1 MIGSS
6 PPPRQKGERQSIKLR
21 SLGPMKK
28 KASTQLLVTVIAFV
42 AIAAATDQAESER
55 KWLGMS
61 GTVIK
66 TLEALQA
73 HNATLPPPPAEPRD
87 TGLRLRVLTFNIHN
101 FRGYPED
108 LGTARWKS
116 DPQEKLDIQLRTLG
130 MLDAHLASLQEC
142 DYDKPLQLR
151 LIDRLGYLASFFPAS
166 HHKHCAGATLSR
178 YPLPDNLNLTFLEM
192 EGQVVIKRFLG
203 RSLVRLP
210 GGQEILIYG
219 GHYDPVPDAEMDL
232 IEEVCRIDRAL
243 KRPMIWMGDWNIQ
256 RSHVLYKRFHRM
268 GLVDAFVHL
277 DLPHTTTSLKG
288 DRTRGG
294 IDYIFFTPDI
304 AGRLES
310 IEIVA
315 RGPAALDPND
325 PQSIAASDHLPVLA
339 VFRF

>member
-1 MIGSS
+1 MNN
-6 PPPRQKGERQSIKLR
+6 
-21 SLGPMKK
+21 
-28 KASTQLLVTVIAFV
+28 KALAPLLVLLIALS
-42 AIAAATDQAESER
+42 AIAAGTDQAESQR
-55 KWLGMS
+55 RWHSMS
-61 GTVIK
+61 GPVVK

-116 DPQEKLDIQLRTLG
+116 HPQDKLDIQLRTLG

-151 LIDRLGYLASFFPAS
+151 MIDRLGYLASFFPAS

-178 YPLPDNLNLTFLEM
+178 YPLLDNLNLTFLEM
-192 EGQVVIKRFLG
+192 GGQVVIKRFLG

-256 RSHVLYKRFHRM
+256 RTHVLYKRFHRM
-268 GLVDAFVHL
+268 GLVDAFAHL

-294 IDYIFFTPDI
+294 IDYIFCTPDI
-304 AGRLES
+304 ADRLES
-310 IEIVA
+310 IEVVA
-315 RGPAALDPND
+315 RGAAALDPND

>member
-1 MIGSS
+1 MAATCPKGQGEL
-6 PPPRQKGERQSIKLR
+6 PRPL
-21 SLGPMKK
+21 LW
-28 KASTQLLVTVIAFV
+28 KARAPLIVLLFGLS

-61 GTVIK
+61 GAVIK

-73 HNATLPPPPAEPRD
+73 HNATLPPPPAVPRD

-116 DPQEKLDIQLRTLG
+116 APQEKLDIQLRTLG

-151 LIDRLGYLASFFPAS
+151 LIERLGYLASFFPAS

-178 YPLPDNLNLTFLEM
+178 YPLLDNLNLTFLEM
-192 EGQVVIKRFLG
+192 EGQVVVKRFLG

-219 GHYDPVPDAEMDL
+219 GHYDPNPDAEMDL
-232 IEEVCRIDRAL
+232 IEEVCRLDRAL

-256 RSHVLYKRFHRM
+256 RTHVLYKRFHRM

-294 IDYIFFTPDI
+294 IDYIFCTPDI
-304 AGRLES
+304 ADRLES
-310 IEIVA
+310 VEIVA
-315 RGPAALDPND
+315 RGAAALDPND
-325 PQSIAASDHLPVLA
+325 PESIAASDHLPVLA

>member
-1 MIGSS
+1 MN
-6 PPPRQKGERQSIKLR
+6 RK
-21 SLGPMKK
+21 SL
-28 KASTQLLVTVIAFV
+28 TRLLVLLIALS
-42 AIAAATDQAESER
+42 AIAAAIDQEESER
-55 KWLGMS
+55 KWLSMS

-73 HNATLPPPPAEPRD
+73 HNATMPPPPAEARD

-142 DYDKPLQLR
+142 DYDKPLQLQ
-151 LIDRLGYLASFFPAS
+151 LIERLGYLASFFPAS

-178 YPLPDNLNLTFLEM
+178 YPLLDNLNLTFLEM
-192 EGQVVIKRFLG
+192 EGQVVVKRFLG

-232 IEEVCRIDRAL
+232 IEEVCRLDRAL

-256 RSHVLYKRFHRM
+256 RTHVLYKRFHKM
-268 GLVDAFVHL
+268 GLVDGFVHL
-277 DLPHTTTSLKG
+277 GLPHTTTSLKG

-294 IDYIFFTPDI
+294 IDYIFCTPDI
-304 AGRLES
+304 ADRLES

-315 RGPAALDPND
+315 RGAAALDPND
-325 PQSIAASDHLPVLA
+325 PKSIAASDHLPVLA

>member
-1 MIGSS
+1 MNN
-6 PPPRQKGERQSIKLR
+6 
-21 SLGPMKK
+21 
-28 KASTQLLVTVIAFV
+28 KASAALLVLLIALS
-42 AIAAATDQAESER
+42 AIAAGTDQAESER
-55 KWLGMS
+55 QWHRMS
-61 GTVIK
+61 GPAVK

-73 HNATLPPPPAEPRD
+73 HNAGLPPPTEGRD

-116 DPQEKLDIQLRTLG
+116 HPEDKLDIQLRTLG

-142 DYDKPLQLR
+142 AYDKPLQLR
-151 LIDRLGYLASFFPAS
+151 LVERLGYRASFFPAS

-178 YPLPDNLNLTFLEM
+178 YPLLDSLNLTFLEM
-192 EGQVVIKRFLG
+192 GGQVVMKRFLG

-232 IEEVCRIDRAL
+232 IEEVCRLDRAL

-256 RSHVLYKRFHRM
+256 RTHVYTNDSAGWDWWM
-268 GLVDAFVHL
+268 P
-277 DLPHTTTSLKG
+277 LPTWACLIPPPASRETAPGAASTTSSAP
-288 DRTRGG
+288 RTSPTASSPSRWWL
-294 IDYIFFTPDI
+294 
-304 AGRLES
+304 AE
-310 IEIVA
+310 A
-315 RGPAALDPND
+315 AALDPND
-325 PQSIAASDHLPVLA
+325 PESIAASDHLPVLA